1 MRQLC
6 QDTDCFSVLSGH
18 LALDTLPVHC
28 RNSKGACQ
36 REKWKTA
43 ASNATVVLGC
53 LKEDNKI
60 RVMLTIWPKSL

>member
-6 QDTDCFSVLSGH
+6 QDTNYFSVLSGH

-36 REKWKTA
+36 REKWKIA
-43 ASNATVVLGC
+43 AMVLGC

-60 RVMLTIWPKSL
+60 ELC